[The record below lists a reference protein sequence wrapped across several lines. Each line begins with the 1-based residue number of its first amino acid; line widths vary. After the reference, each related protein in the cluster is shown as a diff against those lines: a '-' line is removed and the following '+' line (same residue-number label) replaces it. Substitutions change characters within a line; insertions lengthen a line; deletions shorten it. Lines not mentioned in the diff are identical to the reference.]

1 MNRPELRTA
10 KYPRNAACAVTTSW
24 DDNDSHNL
32 EMLEILNSL
41 ELKGTFYVSP
51 GKSRDIGLTDS
62 QLQTLAATNEIGSH
76 TWSHVS
82 VRRCDVNTLKT
93 ELKASKEYIER
104 ITGSHVVGIAYP
116 WGEYSCKAEEMVREH
131 GYLFA
136 RTVEEGTL
144 MFPPPD
150 PYAWGVSVQA
160 LPRPRLLSRRAHV
173 YLRNLASDWRKLAAK
188 LFDKA
193 LRTESVWHLFGHAWE
208 ILDRPGLREDLQE
221 VLRRVAGREDVW
233 YATNGMLF
241 LNEIARRSVE
251 ISEER
256 KGSRSIFSVQ
266 VSSSLGKSSRAVVP
280 LRLIVPKHWNERFN
294 MEVAVADSGGFQT
307 GRRSSSE
314 VWLDI
319 LGEKAHIEV
328 EPQ

>member
-10 KYPRNAACAVTTSW
+10 KYPGNAACAVTTSW

-32 EMLEILNSL
+32 EILEILNSV
-41 ELKGTFYVSP
+41 EMKGTFYISP

-76 TWSHVS
+76 TWSHVN

-93 ELKASKEYIER
+93 ELKDSKEYIEK
-104 ITGSHVVGIAYP
+104 ITGSHVHGIAYP
-116 WGEYSCKAEEMVREH
+116 WGEYSPKAERMVREH

-144 MFPPPD
+144 KFPPPN
-150 PYAWGVSVQA
+150 PYTWGVSVQA
-160 LPRPRLLSRRAHV
+160 LPRPRLLSRRAHI
-173 YLRNLASDWRKLAAK
+173 YFRNLASDWRELAK
-188 LFDKA
+188 RLFNRA

-208 ILDRPGLREDLQE
+208 IVDRPCLKEDLQE
-221 VLRRVAGREDVW
+221 ILRKVAGREDVW

-241 LNEIARRSVE
+241 LNEMTRRTAE
-251 ISEER
+251 ISEQQE
-256 KGSRSIFSVQ
+256 GSRSIFRVQ
-266 VSSSLGKSSRAVVP
+266 VPSSLALSRRVGVP
-280 LRLIVPKHWNERFN
+280 LRLIVPEYWNGRFSV
-294 MEVAVADSGGFQT
+294 EVTVADSGAFRT
-307 GRRSSSE
+307 GRRSSNE

-319 LGEKAHIEV
+319 LGEKARIEV
-328 EPQ
+328 RPQ